1 MFKTDEDESLNEP
14 LSFYHSTPS
23 GISLIDSINE
33 MLDEKLISL
42 SMSES
47 ILVSNERFVFIFES
61 LNYKTYIYS

>member
-33 MLDEKLISL
+33 RLDENLISL
-42 SMSES
+42 SMAED
-47 ILVSNERFVFIFES
+47 ILVSYKLIFI
-61 LNYKTYIYS
+61 YIWLLVIIYLLL